1 MFACKPSIGTEFG
14 QHWHMT
20 KDESDQCILV
30 MRLETAQRRAGHSS
44 PVLAPQPATRP
55 VVPMATTVPA
65 PANVAPATPRYAR
78 SVSWRDDPSTPA
90 QWRKVAAMGGDENK
104 AQGITK
110 GECSDYIDA
119 LDRGEVDTEDPNQFK
134 SQQADEGLVQ
144 LLLNIK
150 DGYYAARQDDES
162 PVIFFKVTRPNSGNY
177 KGAFKVMTQHSEQWK
192 LAYCYWPSKRETVV
206 RSDIKELMLLV
217 MANMPKAAAF
227 YAFEKN
233 RCQICGK
240 ELTDDRS
247 RYYGIGP
254 DCGPRHP
261 VVIEDID
268 YRFGPWE
275 MGKLRKTFSW

>member
-1 MFACKPSIGTEFG
+1 MIVCQDSLGSEFG
-14 QHWHMT
+14 VHWHSN
-20 KDESDQCILV
+20 ESERDDCILT
-30 MRLETAQRRAGHSS
+30 LRRQGLASRRGHSS
-44 PVLAPQPATRP
+44 PALAPQPATRP

-65 PANVAPATPRYAR
+65 RANVAPATGGRD
-78 SVSWRDDPSTPA
+78 WRNDPSTPA
-90 QWRKVAAMGGDENK
+90 QHNKVASLRRRCYPGRVDD
-104 AQGITK
+104 QGRVQRLHRCKLI
-110 GECSDYIDA
+110 
-119 LDRGEVDTEDPNQFK
+119 RGEVDTEDANQFR

-150 DGYYAARQDDES
+150 DGYYAARTDEES

-192 LAYCYWPSKRETVV
+192 VAYVYWPSNRETVV
-206 RSDIKELMLLV
+206 RSDIKELLLLV

-254 DCGPRHP
+254 DCETRHP
-261 VVIEDID
+261 VIIEDID